1 MTHKTNRYGIYEV
14 DHTKFG
20 GIIYP
25 SDYNT
30 NNIGKN
36 NYNGSPIVA
45 RIARDENFDRQCRNN
60 MESIERNKN
69 YGK

>member
-45 RIARDENFDRQCRNN
+45 RIARDEKFDRQCRNN
-60 MESIERNKN
+60 MERIERNKN